1 MLTGAQKLYLYAIY
15 KLGQEGKSIRSAEV
29 AKIVGVSKPS
39 TVRMTQKLIDD
50 GYIIKEPYHE
60 IALTEKGVRA
70 ANELYTPCVI
80 MHDFLKNTIGV
91 SEESADVDAIV
102 LASQLTEETCSKLTE
117 YVLNKYTT
125 RE

>member
-50 GYIIKEPYHE
+50 GYIIKEPYRE

-80 MHDFLKNTIGV
+80 MHDFLKNI
-91 SEESADVDAIV
+91 
-102 LASQLTEETCSKLTE
+102 
-117 YVLNKYTT
+117 NKSIWTVFM
-125 RE
+125 RL